1 MKISIAMAT
10 YNGAKYLQEQLDS
23 FVAQTRQPDELVVCD
38 DDSTDTTV
46 EILESF
52 RQQAPF
58 AVRIY
63 RNEKNLGYV
72 KNFEKALGL
81 CTGDIIFLSDQDDVW
96 FENKLAVVLQYF
108 HDNPDT
114 MVFINDYYVSDEE
127 CKNPLFSKLSNI
139 ELMGFGEDWY
149 VAGCST
155 AIRSR
160 FLDIIL
166 PIPQHIHGHDSWIN
180 KLAIFT
186 RKRMIIHHA
195 LQLYRRHPENTSNS
209 IVNKKYLL
217 PIFAIVG
224 RYGLKDCR
232 EGWRKEIINNNG
244 YIQRLLVARSMDI
257 YQVSINLIDES
268 IARLIKKNAAIEIRV
283 DLLEFYGF
291 RRFYKIFNLW
301 KNGFYNQF
309 EGHKSAVKDI
319 LRP

>member
-38 DDSTDTTV
+38 DASTDTTV
-46 EILESF
+46 DILESF

-63 RNEKNLGYV
+63 RNETNLGFV
-72 KNFEKALGL
+72 KNFEKALSL

-96 FENKLAVVLQYF
+96 FESKLAVVLQYF
-108 HDNPDT
+108 QDNPDT

-139 ELMGFGEDWY
+139 ESMGFGEDWY

-155 AIRSR
+155 ALRSR

-166 PIPQHIHGHDSWIN
+166 PIPEHIHGHDSWIN

-186 RKRMIIHHA
+186 RKRMIIRQA

-217 PIFAIVG
+217 PIFAIIR
-224 RYGLKDCR
+224 RYGFKDCR
-232 EGWRKEIINNNG
+232 EGWRKEIIINNS
-244 YIQRLLVARSMDI
+244 YIERLLVARSMDA
-257 YQVSINLIDES
+257 YQSSVNLIDES
-268 IARLIKKNAAIEIRV
+268 IAKLRKRNVAIEIRI
-283 DLLEFYGF
+283 DLLGLRGF
-291 RRFYKIFNLW
+291 HRFNEIIKLW
-301 KNGFYNQF
+301 KGGFYNQF
-309 EGHKSAVKDI
+309 EGPKSAVKDI
-319 LRP
+319 LR